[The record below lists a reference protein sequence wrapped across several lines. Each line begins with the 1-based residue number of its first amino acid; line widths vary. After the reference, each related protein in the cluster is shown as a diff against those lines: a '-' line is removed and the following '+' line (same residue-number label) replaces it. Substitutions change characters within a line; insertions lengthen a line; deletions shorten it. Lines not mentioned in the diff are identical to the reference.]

1 MICFLLSAGGS
12 AVFKAI
18 ELTEIDPSRVII
30 VSDRK
35 CPALISAQ
43 EKGLET
49 FLVEHNDE
57 STFSSELSFLLSEK
71 KVSALL
77 LHYSKI
83 VGPDIYQRFETYNV
97 HPSILPSFPG
107 LGAEKQASKYGALF
121 QGASLHKV
129 DGGID
134 TGQLVAQVITPTNKN
149 STINTRKKLSYVQ
162 KTILTTFFIIMHENP
177 SFLQMENFQCL
188 QLANSFINPG
198 FNNNAIIKKLC
209 AEIEKELN
217 VH

>member
-1 MICFLLSAGGS
+1 MLCFLLSAGGS

-18 ELTEIDPSRVII
+18 ELTEIDPSRVFI

-43 EKGLET
+43 EKGFES
-49 FLVEHNDE
+49 FLIEHNDVG
-57 STFSSELSFLLSEK
+57 TFSNELSFLLSEK

-77 LHYSKI
+77 LLYSKMI
-83 VGPDIYQRFETYNV
+83 GPDIYERVKTYNV

-107 LGAEKQASKYGALF
+107 LGAEKQASEYGALF

-129 DGGID
+129 DEGID
-134 TGQLVAQVITPTNKN
+134 TGQLIAQVITPTNKN
-149 STINTRKKLSYVQ
+149 STINIRKKLSYVQ

-177 SFLQMENFQCL
+177 SLLQIENFQCL
-188 QLANSFINPG
+188 QLANSLINPG
-198 FNNNAIIKKLC
+198 FNNNEIIEKLC
-209 AEIEKELN
+209 VEIEKELN
-217 VH
+217 AY